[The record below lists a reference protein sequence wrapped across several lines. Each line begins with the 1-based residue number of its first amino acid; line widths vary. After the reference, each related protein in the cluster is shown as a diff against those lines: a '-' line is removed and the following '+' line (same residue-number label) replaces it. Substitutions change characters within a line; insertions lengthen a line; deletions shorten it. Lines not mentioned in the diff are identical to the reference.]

1 MFSYFCIYWSEI
13 CHYKIEI
20 EKFEIK
26 KTIFLIW
33 EEVIIIGV
41 LLETLFHWRPS
52 WTSRWKPTYSCWR
65 PHIFIGDPI
74 FSLETP
80 IFSLETPYFHWR
92 PHIFIGDPHIFIG
105 NSQII
110 FLLVFKRFYPFFLIH
125 AIQIYRSEISSD
137 QTRIWWRKLRN
148 ICTDTAELCHISF
161 LSLFN
166 ETCG

>member
-26 KTIFLIW
+26 KTIFWIW

-52 WTSRWKPTYSCWR
+52 WTSRWKPTYSC
-65 PHIFIGDPI
+65 
-74 FSLETP
+74 
-80 IFSLETPYFHWR
+80 WR

>member
-26 KTIFLIW
+26 KTICHHHW
-33 EEVIIIGV
+33 SAIGDP
-41 LLETLFHWRPS
+41 LSLETLMDVS
-52 WTSRWKPTYSCWR
+52 LET
-65 PHIFIGDPI
+65 HIFL
-74 FSLETP
+74 LETP
-80 IFSLETPYFHWR
+80 IFSLETPFFHWR